1 MEKNILITDH
11 SHNRIYQT
19 YSELKKKLPPS
30 FFRMKVFSTP
40 KYNIK
45 RKPLLKKIENDK
57 NSKIQKMEKPLSI
70 NQFINGNKNIYILSN
85 KTINLKNQ
93 RNLQKINNYEHKY
106 NEMMKQT
113 LLTEKDK
120 NINGNDYNNSNTQ
133 VENINYDDLE
143 NLPVF
148 KEFDVQPYCFHSSS
162 INDFHMKNNIYL
174 PKIIDRMKYSIPRNE
189 RDKNG
194 FHIEGIGIFSNS
206 RAKNDDIRQNTDN
219 KVNDDIQ
226 RVSPEKKE

>member
-1 MEKNILITDH
+1 MDKNILITDY

-30 FFRMKVFSTP
+30 FFKMKVFSTP

-57 NSKIQKMEKPLSI
+57 NSILQKVEKPLSI

-93 RNLQKINNYEHKY
+93 RNMQKINCGDNKY
-106 NEMMKQT
+106 SEMMKQT

-120 NINGNDYNNSNTQ
+120 NFNSNNNSNTQ
-133 VENINYDDLE
+133 VENISYDELE
-143 NLPVF
+143 YLPIF
-148 KEFDVQPYCFHSSS
+148 QQNDVQPYYFHSSS
-162 INDFHMKNNIYL
+162 IKDSNMKNNIYL

-189 RDKNG
+189 RDKSG
-194 FHIEGIGIFSNS
+194 FHIEGIGIFPNHK
-206 RAKNDDIRQNTDN
+206 AKYDDIKQNIDIKEYEDIYKVFEN
-219 KVNDDIQ
+219 K
-226 RVSPEKKE
+226 K

>member
-1 MEKNILITDH
+1 MDKNILITDY

-30 FFRMKVFSTP
+30 FFKMKVFSTP

-45 RKPLLKKIENDK
+45 PKPLLKKIENDK
-57 NSKIQKMEKPLSI
+57 NSILQKVEKPLSI
-70 NQFINGNKNIYILSN
+70 NKFINGNQNIYILSN

-93 RNLQKINNYEHKY
+93 RNMRKINCGDNKY
-106 NEMMKQT
+106 SEMMKKT

-120 NINGNDYNNSNTQ
+120 NFNSNNNSNTQ
-133 VENINYDDLE
+133 VENISYDE
-143 NLPVF
+143 IEYLPIF
-148 KEFDVQPYCFHSSS
+148 QQNDVQPYYFHSSS
-162 INDFHMKNNIYL
+162 IKDSNMKNNIYL

-194 FHIEGIGIFSNS
+194 FHIEGIGIFPNNK
-206 RAKNDDIRQNTDN
+206 AKYDDIKQNIDIKEYEDIYKVFEN
-219 KVNDDIQ
+219 K
-226 RVSPEKKE
+226 K